1 MPNRL
6 PQLRGCPARPGRQ
19 RGATLVFTAFTLV
32 ALVATL
38 GLAVDVG
45 RLYATQTQLQRTAEV
60 AALDAARTIGGCRVG
75 EPDAPQTAAELA
87 VQNAIGNQA
96 DDDGAPAITPEVLLG
111 IQESD
116 GSLLSFAAS
125 DAFDAD
131 SVQVTL
137 TRPAPTPLVAF
148 FTADRP
154 LTASATAISRPQAGI
169 SVGTSLARIGGLD
182 GSEGILAALLGTNQ
196 VNLVSY
202 EGLADAQLTIGDL
215 LQADATITGVED
227 LLQTDF
233 TLPESLG
240 FLADTLDATTGS
252 ANALAAATLRD
263 LADLADPGRSS
274 QLGQILNIEEGFE
287 DLAAS
292 LPLNALDLL
301 TGLAQAANLGSP
313 VDLPV
318 GVDLGGIATVDG
330 QVNIIEPP
338 QIAFGRA
345 GLDGSNQPR
354 TRATTAQAAIQL
366 NVTVLDVLPG
376 LLGGPFLNLP
386 IYIKVASAEATL
398 DDIQCAGQTPLAEN
412 DGTFQ
417 HFIEV
422 GTTTRIADL
431 GIGEFADIGAF
442 DPQPPAPGQ
451 DITILNIA
459 GVAQVTA
466 ENAPRVSV
474 GAPDSEAV
482 EFVGPFPPQDE
493 AEIQTETVG
502 PDLSD
507 SLNGAL
513 SGLSDDL
520 LANLDVDLFNAG
532 ALGDIF
538 EALDGLV
545 GGLIGGLLDGILDGL
560 LGGLLGLGNPD
571 SGDLLDLVTGI
582 LEPILD
588 TLDDTL
594 LEPLFNLLG
603 LSAGAADVSVQSVL
617 INQPAIYCTDRQ
629 CNAE

>member
-6 PQLRGCPARPGRQ
+6 PQLRGCPASPGRQ

-292 LPLNALDLL
+292 LPINALDLL

-330 QVNIIEPP
+330 QINIIEPP
-338 QIAFGRA
+338 QMAFGRA
-345 GLDGSNQPR
+345 GRVGNEFR
-354 TRATTAQAAIQL
+354 TVATTSQVAIQL
-366 NVTVLDVLPG
+366 RIEVLGALPDALDG
-376 LLGGPFLNLP
+376 ALINLP
-386 IYIKVASAEATL
+386 IFIKSTGAEARLT
-398 DDIQCAGQTPLAEN
+398 DINCAGPSNPDIT
-412 DGTFQ
+412 GGGGYQ
-417 HFIEV
+417 HSVHVDSDTSLLDI
-422 GTTTRIADL
+422 
-431 GIGEFADIGAF
+431 GIGEFDNIEAF
-442 DPQPPAPGQ
+442 DPQPPGPN
-451 DITILNIA
+451 DEVILVNAI
-459 GVAQVTA
+459 GIAQVVTTSGLQA
-466 ENAPRVSV
+466 RLDGGGSPTL
-474 GAPDSEAV
+474 V
-482 EFVGPFPPQDE
+482 EQDPPKAANCAANDANLIFCGPFPPDE
-493 AEIQTETVG
+493 EGETQTQSVDTPPIDALNG
-502 PDLSD
+502 FLSD
-507 SLNGAL
+507 LATQLAEPDTLEVRVLGTCLPLLCDLTSALLAPIVNTVVSLL
-513 SGLSDDL
+513 QPVLDL
-520 LANLDVDLFNAG
+520 LGTA
-532 ALGDIF
+532 
-538 EALDGLV
+538 
-545 GGLIGGLLDGILDGL
+545 
-560 LGGLLGLGNPD
+560 
-571 SGDLLDLVTGI
+571 
-582 LEPILD
+582 
-588 TLDDTL
+588 L
-594 LEPLFNLLG
+594 LEPLLALLG
-603 LSAGAADVSVQSVL
+603 LDIGVADVTVSSVVVD
-617 INQPAIYCTDRQ
+617 QPRIYCTDRQ
-629 CNAE
+629 CNAN